1 MIQRYIFSATFW
13 IVWMFINCTI
23 SVLGQNASFSTLP
36 NSTNGTITVC
46 QGSSIVFTNTSTGIG
61 ANAEFEWQFNGGSP
75 QNQNSVGPHTITFS
89 TVGNF
94 TVTLTVNDTLSS
106 SVNINVVNP
115 NFNPSNP
122 SLTAPSTANLGYST
136 NTLNGILY
144 YRYCGTLIPYSSNIP
159 FYFNLPQY
167 PSGTVVTINWGDNT
181 STTLNNGSTAVNHTF
196 PGASQ
201 NIFTMT
207 VNYALPNG
215 CTLSQTYGIFLGI
228 APTIQLSGNG
238 NSACIPNS
246 YNFNLLTNN
255 VPNTTYVVIFNDNS
269 APDTLIAPFNSLIS
283 HSFNTT
289 SCGTTSVISGQ
300 NGTTISYANSFASSI
315 IATNAC
321 GSTFSSIG
329 PIYVSE
335 SVDAQIGVEPN
346 NTICITEE
354 LVLSNISNP
363 GSNVS
368 GNGCDTFNTFYWNVQ
383 PPTGFTLGSGSSLG
397 DGSSPFWPFW
407 TSGSDELSI
416 QFSGPGT
423 YEIDLVTA
431 NGCGT
436 DSTTQT
442 ITVLPIATIPNQTA
456 TICTGG
462 TFNVQPANNPPSVIV
477 PTGTLY
483 TWTVVSNPNVSG
495 EVSQPIPQA
504 SISGTLINN
513 TNQSQVVTY
522 VVTPYTSGCAGDT
535 FLVSV
540 TVVPGLIFPN
550 YTATI
555 CNGGTFSITP
565 TNNPP
570 TAIIPAG
577 TTYNWVPIPNGNV
590 TGEVSGSG
598 SSISGTL
605 STSILSPAQSVTYNV
620 TANASVT
627 CPAQNFQITIFI
639 NGVTPPVI
647 GQDQTVC
654 SSGDPASFS
663 TSTFATGSGTISYQ
677 WQSAN
682 SPTGV
687 FASIPNS
694 NVVNFNP
701 PAGIISTTY
710 YQVAATSTLNNVECT
725 AMSNVLQVTVNNVN
739 PGVLFPN
746 QTICSGGDPSNIS
759 PQIFPSG
766 NGTLT
771 YQWQSSTTSA
781 TSGFTNISGATS
793 NSYDPPAGLTSTTY
807 YQLVVTSTLNSV
819 SCSAITTPVTVTVNN
834 VNPGTIASNQTICA
848 SGNPAILS
856 ASVGATGSGT
866 LSYAWSSSTT
876 SNSSGFTPIG
886 GATLASYDPPAGLT
900 TTTYYQVAVN
910 STLNGVSCSGNS
922 NVVTVTINDIV
933 APVVS
938 SSQTICSGG
947 NPDPFIVQTTASGS
961 GNLTYQW
968 QSSTT
973 SSTSGFTAIGSA
985 TSSSYDA
992 PNGLTS
998 TTYYQVVTTSTLNGV
1013 TCQQTS
1019 NTLTVTVNTVSAG
1032 TVTGNQTICS
1042 GGNPAPFT
1050 TVSSPTG
1057 LGVLSYQWQSSTTS
1071 ASSGFAAINGA
1082 SNATF
1087 DPPSG
1092 ITVTT
1097 YYQLVVTSTLNGVA
1111 CSATSAT
1118 LTVNV
1123 NQITASTI
1131 GSNQTICSGGN
1142 PSAFT
1147 VLTGATGSSVL
1158 TYSWQ
1163 SSTTSSTTGYTSI
1176 PSAFSATYDPPTG
1189 LTTTTYYQ
1197 VVTTSTLNG
1206 IACSATSNPLLVTV
1220 VSNPTANAGP
1230 DANVSCLNNSP
1241 GVTIGMGSIG
1251 GVNYSWSP
1259 SNGLSSSTLSNPTAS
1274 PLTTT
1279 TYALTATDIAFGCSS
1294 TDQVIVNVNL
1304 AVPSVEAGNNF
1315 TITCVNNAS
1324 GAGVG
1329 MTASTGVN
1337 YSWSPSNGL
1346 SSSSISNPN
1355 ANPSSTTTYTLT
1367 ATNTASGCT
1376 ATDQVTVTVST
1387 TTPIANA
1394 GADFTKTCVLNPNG
1408 AAIGD
1413 AAINGVSYSWSPAA
1427 GLSSSTASN
1436 PTANPAQTTTYTV
1449 TATNTANGC
1458 TSTDDVIVTVDNS
1471 FPSVNAGVDQV
1482 ICQGSTVTLTASGTN
1497 QYSWSNGVING
1508 VSFVPTATTTFTVTG
1523 TDLTTGCVS
1532 TDVVTVTVN
1541 PIPTVNPLS
1550 NQVLC
1555 NAGATNAI
1563 VFAGNVPS
1571 TVFNWTNSS
1580 TSIGLAASGQGAIP
1594 SFIATNATNAQVIST
1609 LTVQPL
1615 YTNLGVTCT
1624 GTSQNMTFT
1633 INPTPQV
1640 NPVNNQGVCVGSTT
1654 SEIIFSSSFGVAGT
1668 SYLWSNS
1675 NSAIGI
1681 STSGNGNVPAFTGTN
1696 GGTIPINGSFQVTP
1710 SYTNQNVT
1718 CNGTP
1723 QSFIV
1728 TINPTPNVVDPA
1740 DVVVCNNV
1748 SVPLIT
1754 FSGSNANTI
1763 YTWTNNT
1770 TSINLPSTGTSAIS
1784 SFPAT
1789 NLSNAPVTAA
1799 ITVTPSLT
1807 NAGITCTGTSEL
1819 FTITVNPTPSV
1830 DPLTSQA
1837 ICVGSSTSTVN
1848 FTSNQNVSGT
1858 IYSWIN
1864 SNASIGLASTGTG
1877 PITSFTTTNTGNTP
1891 QTGTITVTPSVT
1903 LNSITCTGTTQSM
1916 NIVVNPI
1923 PTVVD
1928 PLDQVVCNGGLTQAV
1943 NFSGAV
1949 SGTVYTWT
1957 NSNPL
1962 VNLVSSGTGS
1972 IASFVATNATNS
1984 PISATITVTP
1994 SFTNAGATCTGTT
2007 QSFTITVNPTP
2018 TVDPLTNQTLC
2029 VGSSTNSV
2037 IFTSGFGVSG
2047 TTFNWTNS
2055 NVTIGLAS
2063 SGNGNIGSFTS
2074 LNSSNSP
2081 STGTLFVTPS
2091 YVNQNVTCNGT
2102 SQSFS
2107 IIVNPIPTITDP
2119 IDQILCNSSQSNA
2132 VNFSGA
2138 ATGTVYN
2145 WTNSTTS
2152 INLSASGTGNIPGF
2166 NAINATNTPVTA
2178 TVTVTPVFTNAGT
2191 SCTGNS
2197 TDFTIAVVPTPTVDG
2212 ISNQVECVGSPT
2224 DAVLFTS
2231 AFGVSGT
2238 IFTWTNSNATIGL
2251 GANGSG
2257 NIPSFTT
2264 INNGNTM
2271 QSGTISVVPSVSF
2284 NGTTC
2289 QGTTENFTISVNP
2302 IPTVLDPLDQVV
2314 CAGTL
2319 TNAVNFTGAVS
2330 GTVYTWAAS
2339 NTAIGVASGSTGN
2352 LLPFITTNTTNAPI
2366 QSIITVTPSYQFG
2379 GTLCTGSSQSFT
2391 ITINP
2396 TPTVDAFANQGLCLG
2411 ESSSPI
2417 NFSSAFGVNGTQ
2429 FNWTNSNTG
2438 IGLQA
2443 VGTGPIGSFTAMNT
2457 SNNPVNATITVTPQL
2472 TSGGIQ
2478 CQGAAQTAVITVNP
2492 IPTVNDPLDQ
2502 VICNGSPSN
2511 GIIFNGLVSG
2521 TIYNWSNSNTTI
2533 GLGSIAIGNIPSFT
2547 GENSGTSPVTG
2558 TITITPSFTN
2568 ASTTCFG
2575 SPQTMT
2581 ISVNPTPSV
2590 TDPQDITSCNG
2601 GTIATI
2607 DFQGTGTQ
2615 YTWTNSL
2622 PSIGLTASGTGTIS
2636 SFTALNTTANPITA
2650 TVSVQPN
2657 YLNAGLNCPG
2667 AIQSFLITV
2676 NPSPE
2681 VNFSLPNQTIC
2692 SQTLSNGVTISSP
2705 TSNATITWN
2714 IPNPPLGITGLTVT
2728 NGTTNI
2734 PPMTLGNTTSN
2745 PITIN
2750 VFASAS
2756 TPGALACPGAGSL
2769 YTITVNPIPQLL
2781 DPIDQV
2787 VCSGASTVAVT
2798 FNGSGTSY
2806 NWTNSSTTIGL
2817 TSSGIGA
2824 VPAFVAQNNTSG
2836 VVTSTVTVTPF
2847 YFNNSVNCPGPNQT
2861 YTYTVNYI
2869 PTVNAISDFTIC
2881 NGEVANPVTFGGTGT
2896 TYNWTNNNPAI
2907 GLVANGIGGIPAF
2920 QGTNSSTT
2928 AITGSV
2934 SVTPIFE
2941 NQNVSCQGSIDQ
2953 VLITVNPTPTVNDP
2967 LDQVI
2972 CNSTTTATVNFTGT
2986 GTSYVWTNSNTG
2998 IGLGANGIGNINA
3011 FNALNSSAIPITS
3024 TVIVTPQFTGTNL
3037 TCPGPPQT
3045 FTYAINPTPT
3055 VDNPL
3060 DQVVCN
3066 GETTQLIS
3074 VNGTGTSYAWVN
3086 NVPSIGLPASGT
3098 GNVSSFLASNPNSTP
3113 LIVTITLTPIFTGSS
3128 VSCVGPTQDVQFTI
3142 NPTPSLVDPSDQVVC
3157 NGSVTTGVNFSGN
3170 GTSYT
3175 WINSNPSIGLA
3186 ASGTGNI
3193 APFTALNNSNSPIT
3207 ATITVIPNFTG
3218 GLASC
3223 NGANQSF
3230 TITIN
3235 PSPTVADLPDQTICN
3250 GSSTS
3255 PLNFTGTGTSYAWIN
3270 SNTTIGLSGS
3280 GSNNITSFTAV
3291 NNGSS
3296 PISGTVTVTA
3306 QYTNA
3311 NLTCNGQQQA
3321 IVFTV
3326 NPIPTVITPANITIC
3341 NGSSSPTVVIGGTA
3355 TSYSWTNSNPSIGLS
3370 ANGTG
3375 NIPSFSAVNASN
3387 GAITAT
3393 ITITPIFALN
3403 GETCYGN
3410 DQQFTLTVNPT
3421 PTVSDPLDQTI
3432 CNGSLTTAVN
3442 FIGTGNNYS
3451 WTTTNTSIGLSSSGN
3466 GNIPIFT
3473 GINTGSTPLL
3483 ALVQVTPEYTNSG
3496 IVCSGPPQIFQ
3507 IEVSPTPVVNDP
3519 LDVAYCNN
3527 GAVAAVTFSGTA
3539 TNYSWTNTV
3548 TTIGLAANGIGSIS
3562 SFQGTNTTQQAIT
3575 STVTVTPFF
3584 TNPSLTCP
3592 GQPQNFTITINPTPT
3607 VVDPLDQVVCNQ
3619 SQTNA
3624 ISFSGSATT
3633 FNWTNSLSTIGLPV
3647 SGIGNIAPFVAL
3659 NTTSIA
3665 TQATLFVTPTFIGSG
3680 ISCPGNPVTF
3690 TISVNPSPHVNTI
3703 APITICN
3710 NETFNVS
3717 LSSDIPSVF
3726 SWNALSSIPV
3736 TGEVILPQ
3744 TSSSISNTLT
3754 NTSSVLQNVIYTV
3767 TPVSVPAGCIG
3778 PDSSFLVTVVPDV
3791 LLSLPPSIEICSG
3804 ASVNAVLS
3812 ANIGANFSWFTTF
3825 DNPNVLGE
3833 SITTSSGALINDV
3846 LINTTNTNQVVIYS
3860 VTPTSIIG
3868 NCTGA
3873 AQTIAVTVKP
3883 PLELLN
3889 EDSVTICSGS
3899 SVGLNLEANTTVT
3912 FNWYANPTISIGGE
3926 SINVVSSSLISDVL
3940 TNTTSTYQEIT
3951 YFVIGSSTV
3960 SGCSSPI
3967 IPIHVTV
3974 NPLPVLSNLPD
3985 ITFCSGIVTPAITFG
4000 TTQNVTYEWD
4010 NANSSIGLPLSGN
4023 GPIQGFLTT
4032 GSNSI
4037 PTNAAISVTP
4047 TYTHNSISCIGTN
4060 DQFLITINPTPT
4072 INPIADLSLCEGG
4085 TTTAI
4090 NFSSQTVNTIFSWVN
4105 TESTIG
4111 LGATGSGNIP
4121 SFVVSNSTNSPLIAN
4136 VSVVPSFS
4144 NNGVSC
4150 SGNNEDFLITVHPLA
4165 SLLSSGGTICSE
4177 QNVNLNLNTDIPS
4190 AISWQAVNNLNING
4204 ESLVPQLSST
4214 LTDQLTNLTTTQQ
4227 TVNYIVSLLTN
4238 GFGCTSGPFTVPVLI
4253 HPNPVAIFTTTTSP
4267 LCDLSPVQFQNLSTG
4282 ATDYLWDFG
4291 NANISTATNP
4301 AFTFGSFGSFN
4312 VELIAS
4318 NAATGCTDSLVLPI
4332 VLQASPPVNFTSSVN
4347 EGCVTLEVIF
4357 TDLNNTPFTELLWD
4371 FGDGATSAQP
4381 GNIDHQYIN
4390 EGCYDVTL
4398 TVTNAGGCSSTLT
4411 TTDMVC
4417 VYDLPI
4423 ADFSF
4428 TPDSALVSDPIVEFT
4443 NLSTNSNTYL
4453 WEFGDGNTSNSTNP
4467 IHEYEQNT
4475 ETYYIT
4481 LFAYNEIGC
4490 VDTSVAEFIVY
4501 EDLIFYVPNSFT
4513 PNNDGTND
4521 VFLPVITAGLDDQKY
4536 TLLIFNRWGE
4546 IVFESNDPSVGWD
4559 GSYLSINEMLTGNE
4573 TNAQSGVYTWKILLN
4588 KNKNEGAV
4596 EKVGHVTLLR

>member
-1 MIQRYIFSATFW
+1 
-13 IVWMFINCTI
+13 
-23 SVLGQNASFSTLP
+23 
-36 NSTNGTITVC
+36 
-46 QGSSIVFTNTSTGIG
+46 
-61 ANAEFEWQFNGGSP
+61 
-75 QNQNSVGPHTITFS
+75 
-89 TVGNF
+89 
-94 TVTLTVNDTLSS
+94 
-106 SVNINVVNP
+106 
-115 NFNPSNP
+115 
-122 SLTAPSTANLGYST
+122 
-136 NTLNGILY
+136 
-144 YRYCGTLIPYSSNIP
+144 
-159 FYFNLPQY
+159 
-167 PSGTVVTINWGDNT
+167 
-181 STTLNNGSTAVNHTF
+181 
-196 PGASQ
+196 
-201 NIFTMT
+201 
-207 VNYALPNG
+207 
-215 CTLSQTYGIFLGI
+215 
-228 APTIQLSGNG
+228 
-238 NSACIPNS
+238 
-246 YNFNLLTNN
+246 
-255 VPNTTYVVIFNDNS
+255 
-269 APDTLIAPFNSLIS
+269 
-283 HSFNTT
+283 
-289 SCGTTSVISGQ
+289 
-300 NGTTISYANSFASSI
+300 
-315 IATNAC
+315 
-321 GSTFSSIG
+321 
-329 PIYVSE
+329 
-335 SVDAQIGVEPN
+335 
-346 NTICITEE
+346 
-354 LVLSNISNP
+354 
-363 GSNVS
+363 
-368 GNGCDTFNTFYWNVQ
+368 
-383 PPTGFTLGSGSSLG
+383 
-397 DGSSPFWPFW
+397 
-407 TSGSDELSI
+407 
-416 QFSGPGT
+416 
-423 YEIDLVTA
+423 
-431 NGCGT
+431 
-436 DSTTQT
+436 
-442 ITVLPIATIPNQTA
+442 
-456 TICTGG
+456 
-462 TFNVQPANNPPSVIV
+462 
-477 PTGTLY
+477 
-483 TWTVVSNPNVSG
+483 
-495 EVSQPIPQA
+495 
-504 SISGTLINN
+504 
-513 TNQSQVVTY
+513 
-522 VVTPYTSGCAGDT
+522 
-535 FLVSV
+535 
-540 TVVPGLIFPN
+540 
-550 YTATI
+550 
-555 CNGGTFSITP
+555 
-565 TNNPP
+565 
-570 TAIIPAG
+570 
-577 TTYNWVPIPNGNV
+577 
-590 TGEVSGSG
+590 
-598 SSISGTL
+598 
-605 STSILSPAQSVTYNV
+605 
-620 TANASVT
+620 
-627 CPAQNFQITIFI
+627 
-639 NGVTPPVI
+639 
-647 GQDQTVC
+647 
-654 SSGDPASFS
+654 
-663 TSTFATGSGTISYQ
+663 
-677 WQSAN
+677 
-682 SPTGV
+682 
-687 FASIPNS
+687 
-694 NVVNFNP
+694 
-701 PAGIISTTY
+701 
-710 YQVAATSTLNNVECT
+710 
-725 AMSNVLQVTVNNVN
+725 
-739 PGVLFPN
+739 
-746 QTICSGGDPSNIS
+746 
-759 PQIFPSG
+759 
-766 NGTLT
+766 
-771 YQWQSSTTSA
+771 
-781 TSGFTNISGATS
+781 
-793 NSYDPPAGLTSTTY
+793 
-807 YQLVVTSTLNSV
+807 
-819 SCSAITTPVTVTVNN
+819 
-834 VNPGTIASNQTICA
+834 
-848 SGNPAILS
+848 
-856 ASVGATGSGT
+856 
-866 LSYAWSSSTT
+866 
-876 SNSSGFTPIG
+876 
-886 GATLASYDPPAGLT
+886 
-900 TTTYYQVAVN
+900 
-910 STLNGVSCSGNS
+910 
-922 NVVTVTINDIV
+922 
-933 APVVS
+933 
-938 SSQTICSGG
+938 
-947 NPDPFIVQTTASGS
+947 
-961 GNLTYQW
+961 
-968 QSSTT
+968 
-973 SSTSGFTAIGSA
+973 
-985 TSSSYDA
+985 
-992 PNGLTS
+992 
-998 TTYYQVVTTSTLNGV
+998 
-1013 TCQQTS
+1013 
-1019 NTLTVTVNTVSAG
+1019 
-1032 TVTGNQTICS
+1032 
-1042 GGNPAPFT
+1042 
-1050 TVSSPTG
+1050 
-1057 LGVLSYQWQSSTTS
+1057 
-1071 ASSGFAAINGA
+1071 
-1082 SNATF
+1082 
-1087 DPPSG
+1087 
-1092 ITVTT
+1092 
-1097 YYQLVVTSTLNGVA
+1097 
-1111 CSATSAT
+1111 
-1118 LTVNV
+1118 
-1123 NQITASTI
+1123 
-1131 GSNQTICSGGN
+1131 
-1142 PSAFT
+1142 
-1147 VLTGATGSSVL
+1147 VL

-1279 TYALTATDIAFGCSS
+1279 TYTLTATDISFGCVS
-1294 TDQVIVNVNL
+1294 TDQVTVNVNL
-1304 AVPSVEAGNNF
+1304 TVPNVEAGNNF
-1315 TITCVNNAS
+1315 NITCTTNPS
-1324 GAGVG
+1324 GAGIG
-1329 MTASTGVN
+1329 MTASTGVT
-1337 YSWSPSNGL
+1337 YSWSPSTGL
-1346 SSSSISNPN
+1346 SSSSLSNPN

-1376 ATDQVTVTVST
+1376 ANDQVTVTVN
-1387 TTPIANA
+1387 TTPPLANA
-1394 GADFTKTCVLNPNG
+1394 GTDFIKTCVLNPNG
-1408 AAIGD
+1408 ATVGD
-1413 AAINGVSYSWSPAA
+1413 VAVSGVTYSWTPAT
-1427 GLSSSTASN
+1427 GLSSSTVSN
-1436 PTANPAQTTTYTV
+1436 PTANPTQTTTYIV

-1458 TSTDDVIVTVDNS
+1458 TATDDVTVTVDNS
-1471 FPSVNAGVDQV
+1471 FPTVNAGIDQV
-1482 ICQGSTVTLTASGTN
+1482 ICQGSSVTLTATGTD
-1497 QYSWSNGVING
+1497 QYSWSNGVVNG
-1508 VSFVPTATTTFTVTG
+1508 VSFVPTSPTNYTVTG

-1541 PIPTVNPLS
+1541 PIPTANPLT
-1550 NQVLC
+1550 NQVVC
-1555 NAGATNAI
+1555 NSGSTNAI
-1563 VFAGNVPS
+1563 VFTGNVTN
-1571 TVFNWTNSS
+1571 TVFNWTNST
-1580 TSIGLAASGQGAIP
+1580 TSIGLAASGQGSIA
-1594 SFIATNATNAQVIST
+1594 SFIATNATNVPIVST
-1609 LTVQPL
+1609 LTVQPT

-1624 GTSQNMTFT
+1624 GTSQNMTIT
-1633 INPTPQV
+1633 VNPTPQV
-1640 NPVNNQGVCVGSTT
+1640 DPINNQGICVGSSST
-1654 SEIIFSSSFGVAGT
+1654 EVVFSSAFGVSGT
-1668 SYLWSNS
+1668 AFNWTNTNS
-1675 NSAIGI
+1675 TIGI
-1681 STSGNGNVPAFTGTN
+1681 GSAGNGNIPSFTGTN
-1696 GGTIPINGSFQVTP
+1696 NSNNPINGSFQVTP
-1710 SYTNQNVT
+1710 TFTNQNVT
-1718 CNGTP
+1718 CNGAA
-1723 QSFIV
+1723 QSFLITV
-1728 TINPTPNVVDPA
+1728 NPTPTVVDPT
-1740 DVVVCNNV
+1740 DLVVCNNATV
-1748 SVPLIT
+1748 QLIV
-1754 FSGSNANTI
+1754 FSGSNANSL

-1770 TSINLPSTGTSAIS
+1770 TSINLPSTGTNAIT

-1789 NLSNAPVTAA
+1789 NLSNAPVTAT
-1799 ITVTPSLT
+1799 ISVTPSLT
-1807 NAGITCTGTSEL
+1807 NAGITCTGASEL
-1819 FTITVNPTPSV
+1819 FNVTVNPTPTV

-1837 ICVGSSTSTVN
+1837 VCVGSPTSTVN
-1848 FTSNQNVSGT
+1848 FTSNLNVSGT
-1858 IYSWIN
+1858 VYSWTN
-1864 SNASIGLASTGTG
+1864 TNASIGLISSGTG
-1877 PITSFTTTNTGNTP
+1877 PVPSFTTTNTGNTP
-1891 QTGTITVTPSVT
+1891 QTGTVTVTPSIT
-1903 LNSITCTGTTQSM
+1903 LNSVTCTGSTQSM

-1928 PLDQVVCNGGLTQAV
+1928 PLDQVVCNGGLTQIV
-1943 NFSGAV
+1943 NFN
-1949 SGTVYTWT
+1949 GTVNGTIYNWT
-1957 NSNPL
+1957 NSNPAI
-1962 VNLVSSGTGS
+1962 NLLANGTGS
-1972 IASFVATNATNS
+1972 IPSFVATNTTNS
-1984 PISATITVTP
+1984 PISSTITVTP
-1994 SFTNAGATCTGTT
+1994 SYTNAGTTCSGTP

-2018 TVDPLTNQTLC
+2018 TVDPISNQALC
-2029 VGSSTNSV
+2029 VGSTTNAV
-2037 IFTSGFGVSG
+2037 NFTSGFGVNS
-2047 TTFNWTNS
+2047 TVFNWTNS
-2055 NVTIGLAS
+2055 NPSIGLIAN
-2063 SGNGNIGSFTS
+2063 GTGNIGSFTT
-2074 LNSSNSP
+2074 LNTSNSP
-2081 STGTLFVTPS
+2081 ATGTVIVTPS
-2091 YVNQNVTCNGT
+2091 YENQNVTCNGT
-2102 SQSFS
+2102 TQSFS
-2107 IIVNPIPTITDP
+2107 IVVNPIPTVVDP
-2119 IDQILCNSSQSNA
+2119 IDQILCNGAQSVA

-2138 ATGTVYN
+2138 VSGTVYN
-2145 WTNSTTS
+2145 WTNTNTS
-2152 INLSASGTGNIPGF
+2152 INLGSNGTGNIPGF
-2166 NAINATNTPVTA
+2166 NALNSSNAAVSGTI
-2178 TVTVTPVFTNAGT
+2178 TVTPVFTNAGT
-2191 SCTGNS
+2191 TCTGSPNE
-2197 TDFTIAVVPTPTVDG
+2197 FTLTVLPTPTVDA
-2212 ISNQVECVGSPT
+2212 ISNQVECVGAAT

-2231 AFGVSGT
+2231 GFGVTGT
-2238 IFTWTNSNATIGL
+2238 VFNWTNSNTAIGL
-2251 GANGSG
+2251 GANGVG
-2257 NIPSFTT
+2257 DIPSFTT
-2264 INNGNTM
+2264 TNTGNTM
-2271 QSGTISVVPSVSF
+2271 ISGTIAVLPTVSLG
-2284 NGTTC
+2284 GTTC
-2289 QGTTENFTISVNP
+2289 QGTTQNFSISVNP
-2302 IPTVLDPLDQVV
+2302 IPTVNDPLDQVV
-2314 CAGTL
+2314 CNGAQTA
-2319 TNAVNFTGAVS
+2319 AVNFTGTVT
-2330 GTVYTWAAS
+2330 GTVYTWTSS
-2339 NTAIGVASGSTGN
+2339 NTAIGIGSGATGN
-2352 LLPFITTNTTNAPI
+2352 ILSFTALNTTNAPI

-2379 GTLCTGSSQSFT
+2379 GTTCTGSSQSFT
-2391 ITINP
+2391 ITVNP
-2396 TPTVDAFANQGLCLG
+2396 TPTVDAFVNQGLCVG
-2411 ESSSPI
+2411 ETTNPISFTSS
-2417 NFSSAFGVNGTQ
+2417 FGVNGTQ
-2429 FNWTNSNTG
+2429 FNWINSNSA
-2438 IGLQA
+2438 IGLPSN
-2443 VGTGPIGSFTAMNT
+2443 GSGNIGSFTATNS
-2457 SNNPVNATITVTPQL
+2457 SNNPITGTITVTPQII
-2472 TSGGIQ
+2472 SGGVQ
-2478 CQGAAQTAVITVNP
+2478 CQGTSQTAVITVNP
-2492 IPTVNDPLDQ
+2492 IPTVIDPLDQ
-2502 VICNGSPSN
+2502 VICNGASTN
-2511 GIIFNGLVSG
+2511 AVTFNGAVNN
-2521 TIYNWSNSNTTI
+2521 TVFTWTNSITSI
-2533 GLGSIAIGNIPSFT
+2533 GLGAGANGNIPSFT
-2547 GENSGTSPVTG
+2547 AQNSGTTPVTS
-2558 TITITPSFTN
+2558 TVTVTPSYTN
-2568 ASTTCFG
+2568 ALATCIG
-2575 SPQTMT
+2575 TPQTMT
-2581 ISVNPTPSV
+2581 ITVNPTPTV
-2590 TDPQDITSCNG
+2590 ADPADVISCNG
-2601 GTIATI
+2601 GTVADII
-2607 DFQGTGTQ
+2607 FQGTGTQ
-2615 YTWTNSL
+2615 YTWTNTVS
-2622 PSIGLTASGTGTIS
+2622 SIGLAANGSGNIN
-2636 SFTALNTTANPITA
+2636 SFTAVNTTSNPVTA
-2650 TVSVQPN
+2650 TVSVQPQ
-2657 YLNAGLNCPG
+2657 YLNAGLNCSG
-2667 AIQSFLITV
+2667 TIQSFLITV
-2676 NPSPE
+2676 NPSPV
-2681 VNFSLPNQTIC
+2681 VNFSIPNQTIC
-2692 SQTLSNGVTISSP
+2692 SQTLSSGVTITSP
-2705 TSNATITWN
+2705 TANAGITWS
-2714 IPNPPLGITGLTVT
+2714 IPNPPAGITGLTST
-2728 NGTTNI
+2728 NGTTTI
-2734 PPMTLGNTTSN
+2734 PSMTLENTTSS
-2745 PITIN
+2745 PIVIQL
-2750 VFASAS
+2750 FASAT
-2756 TPGALACPGAGSL
+2756 TPGSLACPGAGSL

-2781 DPIDQV
+2781 DPVDQV
-2787 VCSGASTVAVT
+2787 VCSGNSTAAVP

-2806 NWTNSSTTIGL
+2806 SWSNSTTSIGL
-2817 TSSGIGA
+2817 TSSGLGT
-2824 VPAFVAQNNTSG
+2824 VPSFVAQNGTQT
-2836 VVTSTVTVTPF
+2836 VITSTVTVTPF
-2847 YFNNSVNCPGPNQT
+2847 FLTNSVNCPGPNQT
-2861 YTYTVNYI
+2861 FTFTVNPI
-2869 PTVNAISDFTIC
+2869 PTVNAASDFTIC
-2881 NGEVANPVTFGGTGT
+2881 NGELSNVVTFGGTGT
-2896 TYNWTNNNPAI
+2896 SYEWTNNNPAI
-2907 GLVANGIGGIPAF
+2907 GLTANGTDIIPAF
-2920 QGTNSSTT
+2920 QGTNSSSN
-2928 AITGSV
+2928 AITGTLT
-2934 SVTPIFE
+2934 VTPIFE
-2941 NQNVSCQGSIDQ
+2941 NLNVSCQGPTNQ
-2953 VLITVNPTPTVNDP
+2953 LVITVNPSPLVDDPT
-2967 LDQVI
+2967 DQVV
-2972 CNSTTTATVNFTGT
+2972 CNATSTSAVNFTGT
-2986 GTSYVWTNSNTG
+2986 GTSYTWINSNTG
-2998 IGLGANGIGNINA
+2998 IGLGGNGTGNIPS
-3011 FNALNSSAIPITS
+3011 FNALNSSTSPVSTTIT
-3024 TVIVTPQFTGTNL
+3024 VTPQFTGTNL
-3037 TCPGPPQT
+3037 TCPGTPQT
-3045 FTYAINPTPT
+3045 YTVTVNPTPS
-3055 VDNPL
+3055 VNNPT
-3060 DQVVCN
+3060 DQVICN
-3066 GETTQLIS
+3066 GQSTQLVSIT
-3074 VNGTGTSYAWVN
+3074 GTGTSYSWVN
-3086 NVPSIGLPASGT
+3086 NTPSIGLPATGSG
-3098 GNVSSFLASNPNSTP
+3098 NINSFVAINPNLTP
-3113 LIVTITLTPIFTGSS
+3113 LVATVTITPTFTGTL
-3128 VSCVGPTQDVQFTI
+3128 VSCDGQTQDVQFTI

-3326 NPIPTVITPANITIC
+3326 NPTPTVITPANITIC

-3767 TPVSVPAGCIG
+3767 TPVSAPAGCIG

-4136 VSVVPSFS
+4136 VSVVPTFS

-4347 EGCVTLEVIF
+4347 EGCATLEVIF